1 MGNDRIKKDLRQ
13 LRRLQHS
20 VDVAMQVRERHER
33 RLAILEAMEVSEK
46 DRKAHV
52 AEIEQLRAVIETL
65 GLERTIKRVTELESK
80 YMTAIGKLEQ
90 LDQTI
95 IIAAYINGKPYWKI
109 GRDVGY
115 SEDGIKKKG
124 QKIIEIIAKHL

>member
-1 MGNDRIKKDLRQ
+1 
-13 LRRLQHS
+13 
-20 VDVAMQVRERHER
+20 MQVRERHER
-33 RLAILEAMEVSEK
+33 RLAILEAMEVSEE

-52 AEIEQLRAVIETL
+52 EEIERLRAVIETL

-95 IIAAYINGKPYWKI
+95 IIDAYINGKPYWKI

-115 SEDGIKKKG
+115 SEVGIQKRVN
-124 QKIIEIIAKHL
+124 KIIEILAKYL